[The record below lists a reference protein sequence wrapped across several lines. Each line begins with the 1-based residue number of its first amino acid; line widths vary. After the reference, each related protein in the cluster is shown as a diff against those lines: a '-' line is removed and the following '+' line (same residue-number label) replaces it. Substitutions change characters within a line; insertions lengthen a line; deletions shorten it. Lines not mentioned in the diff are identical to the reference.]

1 MEFFGY
7 KLSVLVAILCA
18 AIIRVMR
25 IRSKSKT
32 RTGRAIETI
41 VVFIVSI
48 LFGLFL
54 LHPIMLFFAI
64 PAAYEVLVAML
75 LALSSELIVTKILY
89 LIENISI
96 ADLTGFLKNG
106 KLAEM
111 LRVLL
116 SNKDDNK

>member
-7 KLSVLVAILCA
+7 KISVLIAVFCA
-18 AIIRVMR
+18 AVIRVMR

-32 RTGRAIETI
+32 KTGRFIETV
-41 VVFIVSI
+41 VVFAVSI

-89 LIENISI
+89 LIENLSL
-96 ADLTGFLKNG
+96 ADLTGIFKSG

-111 LRVLL
+111 LKVLL
-116 SNKDDNK
+116 NNKDDNK